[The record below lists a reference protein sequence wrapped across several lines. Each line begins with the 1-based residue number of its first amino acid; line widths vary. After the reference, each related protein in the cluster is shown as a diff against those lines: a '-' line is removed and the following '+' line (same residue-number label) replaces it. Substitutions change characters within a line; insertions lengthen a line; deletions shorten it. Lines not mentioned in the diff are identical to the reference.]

1 MSSGLES
8 ATDVV
13 IVGAGLSGLR
23 AACSIKDAGLTTV
36 VLEARSRI
44 GGKTWSIADKDG
56 AGVTDLGAE
65 WLNDSTQ
72 PQVYQ
77 IALKLGLQFAEVK
90 VQGEAVLQG
99 LDGALIRHPYGEQAP
114 VSYNCFRY
122 DGRSQG

>member
-1 MSSGLES
+1 MPSVLDS

-13 IVGAGLSGLR
+13 IVGAGLSGLQ
-23 AACSIKDAGLTTV
+23 AARSFKDAGLTTV

-56 AGVTDLGAE
+56 AGVADLGAE
-65 WLNDSTQ
+65 WLNDTTQ

-77 IALKLGLQFAEVK
+77 LALKLGLEFAEVK

-99 LDGALIRHPYGEQAP
+99 LDRALIRHPYGEQAP
-114 VSYNCFRY
+114 VSCNYSGY